1 MTAGLLRLALAVFAA
16 LALLAP
22 AAADATGTWQ
32 ADTMFDIDPS
42 QVPGESPQAVEGRY
56 QLFDPQGAPLGPV
69 NTQPARGTLL
79 TYYAVPPVPGIYKLE
94 AWTVDAEGNEVTR
107 ASTSLHF
114 DDVPPAPP
122 APQTPDRWLPEGTP
136 AVLRLGHPESPL
148 PISGIRGYAI
158 SLDHGSG
165 GGPCA
170 SPSRCSAAE
179 TDLAGGIDD
188 DSISF
193 GLLAEGITYARVVA
207 VSGAGVPSPVRTAT
221 FRVDTTP
228 PRLTLPG
235 LRGDWSNG
243 PVRVA
248 AFAQDSLS
256 GMAAAGASGPLTA
269 ISVDGGAPAAAP
281 GDTATT
287 WVSGSGSHT
296 VHAFARDAAGN
307 LTDADE
313 ATAPSGTAVVRIDE
327 DPPRVAFAAAQDPAE
342 PERIEA
348 LVGDGL
354 SGPSGSRGSIAVR
367 LAGTRARFEE
377 LPTRVTAG
385 RLLARWDSDSY
396 PAGKYEFLATGYDLA
411 GNAATGTDRLRGGRM
426 VLVNPLKAPV
436 SLTAKLADGRFGG
449 RLRRTAGGPV
459 AQQRIA
465 VIETFAV
472 GAEPQRRTS
481 FRQTDAGGAFSLR
494 LAPGPSRDVVAY
506 FAGTSTLT
514 RSTGPSAHLGVAT
527 GLRLHA
533 SAATAR
539 VGGKPVIFS
548 GAVRTL
554 GAGGAVEGLPV
565 ELQFRYPGAGW
576 RGFRTVEADRR
587 GRFRYAYRFSDDDSR
602 GIRFLFRA
610 HVKGREGWP
619 YEPGSSRP
627 VTVTGG

>member
-1 MTAGLLRLALAVFAA
+1 VTAGLLRLAAAVFAA

-22 AAADATGTWQ
+22 AVADAAGTWQ
-32 ADTMFDIDPS
+32 ADTAFEIDPS
-42 QVPGESPQAVEGRY
+42 QVPGELPQSVEGRY

-69 NTQPARGTLL
+69 YTQPVGTLL
-79 TYYAVPPVPGIYKLE
+79 TYFAVPQVPGIYKLE
-94 AWTVDAEGNEVTR
+94 ARTFDADGNEVTH
-107 ASTSLHF
+107 ASASLHF

-122 APQTPDRWLPEGTP
+122 APQAAGRWLPEGTP

-158 SLDHGSG
+158 SLDRGGG

-179 TDLAGGIDD
+179 TDLGGGIGD
-188 DSISF
+188 DSVSF
-193 GLLAEGITYARVVA
+193 GLLAEGITYARIVA
-207 VSGAGVPSPVRTAT
+207 VSGAGVPSEMRTAT

-228 PRLTLPG
+228 PHLTLSGLPG
-235 LRGDWSNG
+235 GWSNG
-243 PVRVA
+243 PVRVG

-269 ISVDGGAPAAAP
+269 ISVDGGAPAAAT
-281 GDTATT
+281 GDSVAT
-287 WVSGSGSHT
+287 WVSGSGAHT
-296 VHAFARDAAGN
+296 VHSSARDAAGN

-313 ATAPSGTAVVRIDE
+313 GTAPPESAVVRIDE
-327 DPPRVAFAAAQDPAE
+327 DPPWVAFAAAQDPAE

-354 SGPSGSRGSIAVR
+354 SGPSGSRGSISVR

-385 RLLARWDSDSY
+385 RLLAHWDSDSY
-396 PAGKYEFLATGYDLA
+396 PPGKYEFLATGYDLA
-411 GNAATGTDRLRGGRM
+411 GNAATGSDRLRGGRM
-426 VLVNPLKAPV
+426 VLVNPLKTPV
-436 SLTAKLADGRFGG
+436 SLTSQLANGSFGG
-449 RLRRTAGGPV
+449 RLRRIGGGAV
-459 AQQRIA
+459 AEQRIA
-465 VIETFAV
+465 VVETFAA
-472 GAEPQRRTS
+472 GAEPQHRTS
-481 FRQTDAGGAFSLR
+481 FRQTDASGAFSLR

-506 FAGTSTLT
+506 FAGAPTLT
-514 RSTGPSAHLGVAT
+514 RSTGAGAHLGVAT
-527 GLRLHA
+527 GLRLGA
-533 SAATAR
+533 SNATAR
-539 VGGKPVIFS
+539 VGGKPVVFS
-548 GAVRTL
+548 GTVRAL
-554 GAGGAVEGLPV
+554 GARRAVEGLPV

-602 GIRFLFRA
+602 GIRFQFRA

-627 VTVTGG
+627 VTVTGR